1 MAVTI
6 FHKVTNNK
14 ITIIN
19 KDNKKE
25 EQKPDDIF
33 KSKIAMRKHARRNVV
48 RK

>member
-6 FHKVTNNK
+6 FHKVTNK

-33 KSKIAMRKHARRNVV
+33 RSKIAMRKHARRNVV

>member
-6 FHKVTNNK
+6 FHKVVNNK

-25 EQKPDDIF
+25 EQTPADIF
-33 KSKIAMRKHARRNVV
+33 KAKIGTRGHMRRSVV